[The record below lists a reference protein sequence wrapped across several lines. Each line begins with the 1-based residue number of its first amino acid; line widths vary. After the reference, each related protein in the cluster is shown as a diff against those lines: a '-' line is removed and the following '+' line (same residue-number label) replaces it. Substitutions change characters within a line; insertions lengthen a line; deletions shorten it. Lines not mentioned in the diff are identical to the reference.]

1 MAKFVLWKSTNDNK
15 WYWHLKSTEN
25 GKIVCWAE
33 GYTTKQGALDSINW
47 VYNNARNA
55 TLDDLSK

>member
-1 MAKFVLWKSTNDNK
+1 MAKFVLWKSDNDNK
-15 WYWHLKSTEN
+15 WHWHLKSTGN

-33 GYTTKQGALDSINW
+33 AYDTKQGALDSINW
-47 VYNNARNA
+47 VYNNAGAA